1 MSKVKLLRS
10 TDKDFNAELAALTES
25 QGALDRAVI
34 DAADEIIAQIRKE
47 GDAALLSLTNRFDQ
61 RAVESVDLLN
71 VKREVWAAAKARLPS
86 QDYQQL
92 ELAADRIRWFH
103 EHQKQSSWSI
113 ADSLGNR
120 VGQRVLPLDS
130 VGVYVPGGKASYPS
144 SVLMNTIPAKVAGVQ
159 RIVMVTPAPN
169 GVMNDWVLAAA
180 ELAGV
185 DELWT
190 IGGAQAVAALAYGTE
205 SIRAVDKIVGPGNAY
220 VAAAKRAVFGRVGI
234 DMIAGP
240 SEVLIITDGSVNP
253 DWIAMDMFA
262 QCEHDEMAQ
271 AIVICDQA
279 DYFEALQSSIDRLLP
294 TMTRAAIIEQS
305 LSNRS
310 AFILTC
316 DLSESAQISNQLAP
330 EHLELAVSDAADLLE
345 QIKHAG
351 AIFLGAQSTEA
362 VGDYCAGPNHVLPTS
377 GTAKFSS
384 PLGVYDFEKR
394 SSVIDL
400 SVQGATALGHCA
412 SLLAEAEGLD
422 AHAESARY
430 RISKTQPE

>member
-34 DAADEIIAQIRKE
+34 DAADAIIAQIRKE

-61 RAVESVDLLN
+61 RVVESVDLLN

-400 SVQGATALGHCA
+400 SVQGAAALGHCA